1 MSSVEERF
9 THIETTIAHYN
20 ETQQEAT
27 RALLK
32 VGEAINDIQL
42 SIERQAIAL
51 NQIDELKDAMRDTDA
66 RLSKLEARVYQ
77 VSGGLALIIFAV
89 TNMDK
94 IKNFIS

>member
-1 MSSVEERF
+1 MSSVEERL

-20 ETQQEAT
+20 ETQQEST

-66 RLSKLEARVYQ
+66 RLSKVEARVYQ

>member
-1 MSSVEERF
+1 MSSVEERLI
-9 THIETTIAHYN
+9 HIETTIAHYN

-66 RLSKLEARVYQ
+66 RLSKVEARVYQ

>member
-1 MSSVEERF
+1 MSSVEERLI
-9 THIETTIAHYN
+9 HIETTITHYN
-20 ETQQEAT
+20 ETQQEVT

-51 NQIDELKDAMRDTDA
+51 NQIDELKATMRDTDA
-66 RLSKLEARVYQ
+66 RLSKVEARVYQ